1 MRLVHVLLLCGS
13 LALLTLAA
21 GDGARG
27 GSPDGQAAPVSG
39 GLATLHL
46 LDGETC
52 SMSLLTGAP
61 GGVVQDHELRNRG
74 SHLVFGRYHAG
85 EFTVGI
91 QGGEAGTIVDLGTAE
106 ELRQR
111 FGYGDTVPGRQGFSS
126 LHLDGRRLLIRGP
139 QGGEPFQPCPDAD
152 AVFAAGGGDHAPV
165 ALDHVYVL
173 RITDRNDQDSELL
186 AKLHVVGLVEGQ
198 SVTLRWER
206 LAP

>member
-27 GSPDGQAAPVSG
+27 GNPDGQAAPVSG

-52 SMSLLTGAP
+52 SMSLRTGAP
-61 GGVVQDHELRNRG
+61 GGVVQDHELRNRD
-74 SHLVFGRYHAG
+74 SSVVFGRYHEDA
-85 EFTVGI
+85 FTVGI

-106 ELRQR
+106 DLRQR

-126 LHLDGRRLLIRGP
+126 LHFDGRRFLIRGP
-139 QGGEPFQPCPDAD
+139 QGGEAFQPCPDAD